1 MTPRKMGREICHAAF
16 FWRQTQRRL
25 TFRATPHFNPG
36 LLHGDG
42 GGANLNL
49 SSLVG
54 LACRLMGTGWAE
66 FAQGQRDGL
75 IRVKLSLMA
84 GGCE

>member
-1 MTPRKMGREICHAAF
+1 MPLFLAANAAQVDLLSNAPLQPWATPRGK
-16 FWRQTQRRL
+16 
-25 TFRATPHFNPG
+25 
-36 LLHGDG
+36 
-42 GGANLNL
+42 GGAHLNL